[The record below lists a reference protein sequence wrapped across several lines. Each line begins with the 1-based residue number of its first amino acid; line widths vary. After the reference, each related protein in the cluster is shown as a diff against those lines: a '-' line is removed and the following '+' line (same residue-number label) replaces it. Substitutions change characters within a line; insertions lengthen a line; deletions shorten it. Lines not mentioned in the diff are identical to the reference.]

1 MNTFP
6 RGHLAAGVGLL
17 WESVAVYWTFRNA
30 EICYLK
36 LNGTVIRL
44 WFEFWS
50 CGIRSEGFACIR
62 WFLMIWKG
70 NSHVYSFKVISLA
83 VLPVCKGKFWKHSA
97 KMEAPRCSRGLEGC
111 VALALVA
118 LAGGTS
124 RGAPL
129 PSTPADGHVAV
140 APFRTVSD
148 TPKEG
153 VKCFCPFLF
162 VF

>member
-1 MNTFP
+1 MSTFP
-6 RGHLAAGVGLL
+6 RGHLAAEAGLL
-17 WESVAVYWTFRNA
+17 WESAVYGTFRST
-30 EICYLK
+30 EIRYLK

-50 CGIRSEGFACIR
+50 CGIRSEGFACIC

-70 NSHVYSFKVISLA
+70 NSRVYSFKVISLA
-83 VLPVCKGKFWKHSA
+83 AFPVCNGKFWKRSA
-97 KMEAPRCSRGLEGC
+97 KTEAPRCSRGLEGC

-118 LAGGTS
+118 LAEGTS
-124 RGAPL
+124 RGA
-129 PSTPADGHVAV
+129 PADGHVAV
-140 APFRTVSD
+140 TPFRTVSD